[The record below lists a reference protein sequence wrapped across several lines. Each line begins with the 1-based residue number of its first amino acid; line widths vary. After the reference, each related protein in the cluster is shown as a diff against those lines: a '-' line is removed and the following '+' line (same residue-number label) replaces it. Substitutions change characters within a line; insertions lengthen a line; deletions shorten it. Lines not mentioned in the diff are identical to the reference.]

1 MLPVVARA
9 RAQRRARIFDTV
21 DMPASRQSTNRRA
34 AGWCTEAA
42 PMIGDKILQRWIPPE
57 LDPAEQR
64 QSRLIASS
72 ALVLGGIAAAYIL
85 PYLLFGAH
93 ELIVVNLVVIGTC
106 GLVLRVVSRGQP
118 LLAANIGTAGGYLCF
133 VPSLALSGGF
143 EARFVFWMLVLP
155 LMAGLL
161 GGIRSGITWGF
172 ITGATLLVFVGLHLA
187 AFPLPRWIPVELP
200 PAMILTNTVGM
211 VLSMTAVA
219 VVFLR
224 NQAWFEARTHEA
236 IARLEAEVESRRQ
249 AEQQALAANRAKS
262 DFLARMSHELRT
274 PMTGILGMTQLLLRS
289 DLTNEQ
295 QRFATTVRRSGEL
308 LLELLNDLLDVS
320 KIEAG
325 GLRLEQR
332 PVDLAQVLESVAE
345 LVAPRA
351 QDKGVELLV
360 DVAPGVPA
368 RILGDEMR
376 LRQMVLNLVSNAAK
390 FTDEGEIVIKA
401 HWEEGI
407 VRISVRD
414 TGIGIPPDVQARLF
428 MPFTQGDASTSRH
441 YGGTGLGLAIV
452 RSLAETMGG
461 EAGVHSV
468 AGQGSEFWF
477 TAVAPAADSPRESGS
492 VAVARPGPR
501 VLVAD
506 DNATGRRILQQMLE
520 GWGMRVTAV
529 AGAEPALARLREAA
543 AEAEPFEVALLD
555 MEMPDG
561 DGLELSRQ
569 IGADPAIASVRRL
582 LMSAIARRVAEP
594 ATEEAGISRQL
605 FKPLGRAVLRETL
618 VGDSS
623 RSERPVSGVSATMG
637 QMGAQM
643 GAQGRILVVD
653 DNQINQMVIV
663 RILDKLGYQSD
674 CAENGR
680 QALEQLRRGSY
691 DAILMDVQMPVLDG
705 YATTR
710 RIRSGAERDLPI
722 VGLTANAGA
731 EARQRCLD
739 AGMDDYLVKPVDMT
753 ALARV
758 LERLCVPSSQH
769 RAMSPAP

>member
-1 MLPVVARA
+1 
-9 RAQRRARIFDTV
+9 
-21 DMPASRQSTNRRA
+21 
-34 AGWCTEAA
+34 
-42 PMIGDKILQRWIPPE
+42 MIGEKTLQRWIPPE
-57 LDPAEQR
+57 LEPAEQR
-64 QSRLIASS
+64 QSRLIAGS
-72 ALVLGGIAAAYIL
+72 ALVLAGIAAVYIL
-85 PYLLFGAH
+85 PYLVFGAY
-93 ELIVVNLVVIGTC
+93 ELIVLNLLVIGSC
-106 GLVLRVVSRGQP
+106 MLVLQMVSRGRP
-118 LLAANIGTAGGYLCF
+118 LWAAHVGTAAGYLCF

-155 LMAGLL
+155 LMAALL
-161 GGIRSGITWGF
+161 GGIRSGILWGVV
-172 ITGATLLVFVGLHLA
+172 TGATLLVFVALYLA
-187 AFPLPRWIPVELP
+187 EIPLPHLIPVELP
-200 PAMILTNTVGM
+200 PAMILTNTLGM

-219 VVFLR
+219 IVFLR
-224 NQAWFEARTHEA
+224 SQAWFEAQTQEA
-236 IARLEAEVESRRQ
+236 IDRLEAEVDSRRQ

-289 DLTNEQ
+289 ELTNEQ

-332 PVDLAQVLESVAE
+332 PVDLALVLESVAE

-360 DVAPGVPA
+360 EVAPEVPT

-390 FTDEGEIVIKA
+390 FTDEGEIVIRA
-401 HWEEGI
+401 RSEEGM

-452 RSLAETMGG
+452 RSLAETMDG

-477 TAVAPAADSPRESGS
+477 TAAAPAADSFIESGS
-492 VAVARPGPR
+492 VAEVRPDPPR
-501 VLVAD
+501 VLVVD
-506 DNATGRRILQQMLE
+506 DNATSRRILEQLLE
-520 GWGMRVTAV
+520 SWGMRVTAV
-529 AGAEPALARLREAA
+529 AGAEPALAHLREAA
-543 AEAEPFEVALLD
+543 AEAEPFEIVLLD
-555 MEMPDG
+555 MEMPDV
-561 DGLELSRQ
+561 DGLELSRW
-569 IGADPAIASVRRL
+569 IGADPAIASARRL
-582 LMSAIARRVAEP
+582 LMSAIARRIAQP
-594 ATEEAGISRQL
+594 AIEEAGISRQL
-605 FKPLGRAVLRETL
+605 FKPLSRVLLRETL
-618 VGDSS
+618 VGGPG
-623 RSERPVSGVSATMG
+623 RSERPDSSAS
-637 QMGAQM
+637 AVVRH
-643 GAQGRILVVD
+643 GRLLVVD
-653 DNQINQMVIV
+653 DNQINLMVIV

-674 CAENGR
+674 SAENGQ
-680 QALEQLRRGSY
+680 QALEKLGRRAY
-691 DAILMDVQMPVLDG
+691 DAVLMDVQMPVLDG
-705 YATTR
+705 YAATR
-710 RIRSGAERDLPI
+710 RIRAGSQRELPI

-769 RAMSPAP
+769 RVVSPAS